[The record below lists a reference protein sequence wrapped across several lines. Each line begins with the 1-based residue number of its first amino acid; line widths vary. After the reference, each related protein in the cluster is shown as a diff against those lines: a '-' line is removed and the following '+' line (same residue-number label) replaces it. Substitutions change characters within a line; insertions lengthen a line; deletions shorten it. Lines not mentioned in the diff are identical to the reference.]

1 MRPRRLAAPL
11 GAVGSLVGIGADL
24 ILVLV
29 VVSQDVG
36 QLPERTVFVA
46 IYLGLVSLVALTGSV
61 MVWQEKPMARALLV
75 APGINFAGLG
85 VPAIF
90 SIGYLL
96 LFASLLTIVAAFI
109 GGRPPL
115 RPSVAFTFTAA
126 IVLGCGFYLTR

>member
-1 MRPRRLAAPL
+1 M
-11 GAVGSLVGIGADL
+11 
-24 ILVLV
+24 
-29 VVSQDVG
+29 VSQDVG